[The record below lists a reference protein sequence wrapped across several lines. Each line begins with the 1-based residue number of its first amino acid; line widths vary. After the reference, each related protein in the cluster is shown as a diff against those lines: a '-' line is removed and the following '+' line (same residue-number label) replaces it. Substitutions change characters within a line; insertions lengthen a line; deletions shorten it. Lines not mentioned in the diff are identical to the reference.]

1 MADAVVIGSGPNGL
15 AAAVILARA
24 GLQVEVYEAADTIGG
39 GCRTAELTLP
49 GFQHDVCAGAHPMAV
64 ASPFFRAF
72 DLEAHGV
79 ELLAPQVSYAHP
91 LDGGVAGLA
100 WRDLERTVDGLG
112 RDGKSW
118 GRLFGPLVR
127 RWEGLVDLAMSDLR
141 HLPLDPSALLH
152 LDPGIEVRFARRLLE
167 QSTPLWN
174 LRFREDIAPALLSG
188 IATHSILPPRTFAGA
203 GVSML
208 LGTLGHVRGWPVP
221 RGGSQAIVN
230 ALAADLKDHGG
241 KIITGHRVDSID
253 EFDDVRTV
261 LLDLAPAE
269 FQRIAENRLPA
280 GYHRA
285 LNRFH
290 YGSAA
295 CKVDFALSGPV
306 PWQAQGCDRAGTLH
320 LVGTRA
326 EAMAAEKTVAQGR
339 HAERPYVL
347 SIQPGVVD
355 PTRAPAGRHTFYTY
369 AHVPHGSSEDISET
383 IIAQVERFAPG
394 FRDLIL
400 AKHVRTAERM
410 PAYNPNYIGGDISTG
425 AMTVRQTVFRP
436 TARWNPYK
444 TPLPGVYFCSA
455 ATPPGPGVHG
465 MNGLH
470 AARHALRRRFGIRTD
485 PLELLRAV

>member
-24 GLQVEVYEAADTIGG
+24 GLQVEVYEAEDMLGG

-49 GFQHDVCAGAHPMAV
+49 GFHHDVCAGAHPMAV

-72 DLEAHGV
+72 DLAAHGV
-79 ELLAPQVSYAHP
+79 EMLAPQVSYAHP

-100 WRDLERTVDGLG
+100 WRELDRTVDGLG

-118 GRLFGPLVR
+118 QRLFGPLVR
-127 RWEGLVDLAMSDLR
+127 RWEGLVELAMADLR
-141 HLPLDPSALLH
+141 HLPI
-152 LDPGIEVRFARRLLE
+152 DPGGLLDGGIELRFARRLLE

-188 IATHSILPPRTFAGA
+188 VASHAILPPRSFAGA
-203 GVSML
+203 GVAML
-208 LGTLGHVRGWPVP
+208 LGTLAHVRGWPVP

-230 ALAADLKDHGG
+230 ALADDLKNHGG
-241 KIITGHRVDSID
+241 RVITGHRVDSID
-253 EFDDVRTV
+253 EFDHVRAV
-261 LLDLAPAE
+261 LVDLAPAE
-269 FQRIAENRLPA
+269 FQRIAENRLPG
-280 GYHRA
+280 GYNGALHRF
-285 LNRFH
+285 R

-306 PWQAQGCDRAGTLH
+306 PWQALGCERAGTLH

-326 EAMAAEKTVAQGR
+326 EAMAAEKAVAQGR

-347 SIQPGVVD
+347 AIQPGVVD
-355 PTRAPAGRHTFYTY
+355 DTRAPAGQHTFYTY
-369 AHVPHGSSEDISET
+369 AHVPNGSTADISEAV
-383 IIAQVERFAPG
+383 IAQVERFAPG
-394 FRDLIL
+394 FRELIL
-400 AKHVRTAERM
+400 AKHVRTAATM
-410 PAYNPNYIGGDISTG
+410 PAHNPNYIGGDISSG
-425 AMTVRQTVFRP
+425 AMTLRQTVFRP

-470 AARHALRRRFGIRTD
+470 AARHALRRCFGVRTD
-485 PLELLRAV
+485 PLELLRS